1 MQMMAEKEL
10 YRREDLSTVTG
21 LSPYQVNES
30 RKLLEQNEIF
40 KTTQVY
46 MDYQTCIGTTVELN
60 GFYNK
65 N

>member
-1 MQMMAEKEL
+1 MQMMAERKL
-10 YRREDLSTVTG
+10 FKMEDLAEVTG
-21 LSPYQVNES
+21 LSPYQVRENK
-30 RKLLEQNEIF
+30 KLLENNEIF

-46 MDYQTCIGTTVELN
+46 LDYQTCVGTTVELN